1 MGACGMLIAW
11 LFAAIAVVLYLIWDS
26 SAISTHRAP
35 GSLYGTAAGPAGSAP
50 PPAADAGN
58 TRFDAGRIA
67 ESVGRRSRV
76 LLPSL
81 PEAEF
86 FKYDTDAPAVNTGN
100 EAVNARSRSEADGSA
115 AAFLA
120 EGETTLAEVAQRVE
134 DFADAAAF
142 PAPPQFEPLSL
153 DVLPQR
159 YWEPVFPG
167 CAPVFTDKRCDF
179 FHPTPRLWVTD
190 MDQLRYERS
199 LEVGRVNLI
208 EPLNA
213 RQAIAQLLS
222 IGVRSRRDVY
232 TQATAANDISSQ
244 SSCAQLKTRSPAYV
258 RL

>member
-1 MGACGMLIAW
+1 M
-11 LFAAIAVVLYLIWDS
+11 IWDS

-67 ESVGRRSRV
+67 ESVGGGSRV

-142 PAPPQFEPLSL
+142 PAPPQFEPVARRVASKILGTCLPGVCSRVHRQTLRLLPPDASPVGDRYGPAPIRTFLGGRTREL
-153 DVLPQR
+153 DRTAERQASHRTAAIDRSSIPTGRLYTGHRRQR
-159 YWEPVFPG
+159 HFVAE
-167 CAPVFTDKRCDF
+167 
-179 FHPTPRLWVTD
+179 
-190 MDQLRYERS
+190 QLR
-199 LEVGRVNLI
+199 
-208 EPLNA
+208 
-213 RQAIAQLLS
+213 
-222 IGVRSRRDVY
+222 
-232 TQATAANDISSQ
+232 ATKGA
-244 SSCAQLKTRSPAYV
+244 
-258 RL
+258 